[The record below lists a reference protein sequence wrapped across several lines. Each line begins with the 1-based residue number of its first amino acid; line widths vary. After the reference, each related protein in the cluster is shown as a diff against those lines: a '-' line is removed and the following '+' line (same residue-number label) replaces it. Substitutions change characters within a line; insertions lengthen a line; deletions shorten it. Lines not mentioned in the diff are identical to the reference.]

1 MKTFRILAVA
11 LILSTAAA
19 SCSKENPSPNPQ
31 PKPGDEVELS
41 VSPTSLKFT
50 KDGGTQ
56 ALTVKIGGTWS
67 TEIEGAW
74 VKLSQFGGG
83 TLNGTI
89 DVNVPANMDEART
102 ATVKFTC
109 GTKTASVSISQDAGF
124 ADDGI
129 EKIAISKFR
138 NLKDSTTDW
147 YRLTG
152 EVVSISKEE
161 YGDLYLMDETGYI
174 YVYGLAPEKGGAN
187 EDFSKIGIKAGDRIT
202 IIALK
207 KTYNGIIETDKAYF
221 EAKQPGDYP
230 GYKADKAQAGYIELP
245 ATSEKDGLTYLCH
258 YDGTGKR
265 NYSAYFDTQNRLST
279 WVCYPYCSSDKND
292 ARPDSYAYDPLIEP
306 EYQADL
312 TKSYQ
317 KRSFGGEEFIR
328 GHMMPNASR
337 GGRRQLDAFLASN
350 IMPQSSALNTGIWS
364 SLENMER
371 TWVKNCDTLYIVVG
385 TDCSKSQYQ
394 VDDNASSPKKI
405 TVPNA
410 IWRAVLAYNKKDNSY
425 VGLAAYFENK
435 SNSNKNFSKTLPD
448 TMLMSIDE
456 LEKKLGID
464 LYVNLPADVQVKVE
478 AQNPRDES
486 WWW

>member
-1 MKTFRILAVA
+1 MKTLRFLAVA
-11 LILSTAAA
+11 LILFTASV
-19 SCSKENPSPNPQ
+19 SCSKTNPSQ
-31 PKPGDEVELS
+31 DPKKTDDQAELS

-67 TEIEGAW
+67 TTVEGSW

-83 TLNGTI
+83 SMNGTI
-89 DVNVPANMDEART
+89 DVTVPANMDEART
-102 ATVKFTC
+102 ATIKFTC
-109 GTKTASVSISQDAGF
+109 GQKTATVSISQDAGF
-124 ADDGI
+124 VDDGI
-129 EKIAISKFR
+129 ERISISKFR
-138 NLKDSTTDW
+138 TLKDSTTDW

-161 YGDLYLMDETGYI
+161 YGDLYLMDDTGYI
-174 YVYGLAPEKGGAN
+174 YVYGLAPEKDGAN
-187 EDFSKIGIKAGDRIT
+187 EDFSKLGIKAGDRIT

-207 KTYNGIIETDKAYF
+207 KTYNGIIETDKAYLD
-221 EAKQPGDYP
+221 ARQPGDYP

-245 ATSEKDGLTYLCH
+245 ATSEKDGLSYLCH
-258 YDGTGKR
+258 FDGTGKR

-292 ARPDSYAYDPLIEP
+292 TRPDSYAYDPLIEP

-364 SLENMER
+364 SLETMER

-394 VDDNASSPKKI
+394 VEDNASSPKKI

-410 IWRAVLAYNKKDNSY
+410 IYRAVLAYNKKDNSY
-425 VGLAAYFENK
+425 IGLAAYFENK
-435 SNSNKNFSKTLPD
+435 SNSSKSFSKTLPE

-456 LEKKLGID
+456 LEKKIGID
-464 LYVNLPADVQVKVE
+464 LYVNLPADVQTKVE

>member
-1 MKTFRILAVA
+1 MKSLRALAVA

-19 SCSKENPSPNPQ
+19 SCSKTTPTPNPGE
-31 PKPGDEVELS
+31 KEELS
-41 VSPTSLKFT
+41 VSPASLKFT
-50 KDGGTQ
+50 KDGGSQ
-56 ALTVKIGGTWS
+56 PLTVRIEGTWS
-67 TEIEGAW
+67 TTVEGTW

-83 TLNGTI
+83 NLDGTI
-89 DVNVPANMDEART
+89 DVTVPANMDEART
-102 ATVKFTC
+102 ATINFTC
-109 GTKTASVSISQDAGF
+109 GTKTASVSVSQDAGF

-129 EKIAISKFR
+129 KKITISEFR

-147 YRLTG
+147 YRLVG

-161 YGDLYLMDETGYI
+161 YGDLYLLDETGYI
-174 YVYGLAPEKGGAN
+174 YVYGLAPEKDGAN
-187 EDFSKIGIKAGDRIT
+187 EDFSKLGIKAGDRIT
-202 IIALK
+202 IVALK
-207 KTYNGIIETDKAYF
+207 KTHYEIVETDKAYF

-230 GYKADKAQAGYIELP
+230 GYRADKAKAGYIELP
-245 ATSEKDGLTYLCH
+245 ATSENDGLSYLCH
-258 YDGTGKR
+258 FDNSGKR
-265 NYSAYFDTQNRLST
+265 NYSAYFDTEKRLST

-317 KRSFGGEEFIR
+317 NRSFGGEEFVR

-364 SLENMER
+364 SLETKER
-371 TWVKNCDTLYIVVG
+371 TWVNNCDTLYIVVG
-385 TDCSKSQYQ
+385 TDCSESKYQ
-394 VDDNASSPKKI
+394 VEDNASSPKKI

-425 VGLAAYFENK
+425 IGLAAYFDNK
-435 SNSNKNFSKTLPD
+435 SNPNKSFSKTLPE

-456 LEKKLGID
+456 LEEKLGID
-464 LYVNLPADVQVKVE
+464 LYVNLPADIQAKVE